1 MNIDNLG
8 SGGDLLPDAYNGV
21 RKTCRLI
28 VETVHEAAEDLRK
41 YDSYEIHVLEV

>member
-41 YDSYEIHVLEV
+41 DDYDDIYVL